1 MDKFKFTL
9 MVAMSALCIS
19 ASAGYTPTL
28 VQDSLKRLYPQIET
42 VGWSTDDY
50 FYVASFQDKGFN
62 TKIWFDTHGHWVM
75 KQTDWQT
82 MDQVPM
88 PVYHTFTFGSYSTD
102 QVDDVTLVEFPND
115 PSQIVILISPPN
127 SLTQYQLFYSPEGEL
142 INARNATNLNDILGI
157 ATFYSS

>member
-19 ASAGYTPTL
+19 ASAGYAPTL

-62 TKIWFDTHGHWVM
+62 TKVWFDTTAIG
-75 KQTDWQT
+75 
-82 MDQVPM
+82 
-88 PVYHTFTFGSYSTD
+88 
-102 QVDDVTLVEFPND
+102 
-115 PSQIVILISPPN
+115 
-127 SLTQYQLFYSPEGEL
+127 
-142 INARNATNLNDILGI
+142 
-157 ATFYSS
+157 

>member
-62 TKIWFDTHGHWVM
+62 IKVWFDTHGHWVM

-102 QVDDVTLVEFPND
+102 QVDDVTLVEFPDD

-157 ATFYSS
+157 ATFL

>member
-1 MDKFKFTL
+1 MDKFKITL
-9 MVAMSALCIS
+9 LAAMTAICIS
-19 ASAGYTPTL
+19 ASAGYAPTL
-28 VQDSLKRLYPQIET
+28 VQDSLKRLYPHIET

-50 FYVASFQDKGFN
+50 FYVASFQNNGFN
-62 TKIWFDTHGHWVM
+62 TKVWFDTHGHWIM
-75 KQTDWQT
+75 KQIDWQT

-88 PVYHTFTFGSYSTD
+88 PVYHTFTYGNYSSD

-142 INARNATNLNDILGI
+142 INARNTTNMNDILGI
-157 ATFYSS
+157 TTFL

>member
-19 ASAGYTPTL
+19 ASAGYAPTL

-50 FYVASFQDKGFN
+50 FYVASFQDKGFK
-62 TKIWFDTHGHWVM
+62 TKVWFDTHGHWVM

-88 PVYHTFTFGSYSTD
+88 PVYHTFTFGSLYGCVSPNCSFAIPISF
-102 QVDDVTLVEFPND
+102 VVRMRSLRTL
-115 PSQIVILISPPN
+115 
-127 SLTQYQLFYSPEGEL
+127 G
-142 INARNATNLNDILGI
+142 RNNVAGNL
-157 ATFYSS
+157 